1 MGDRLPKCERETSPG
16 DGVVGLGQEGQ
27 MDNESMFRNVGV
39 QGGLVDR
46 VVTEIQRVIVSG
58 RLEPGMKLLPEREL
72 ADELGVSR
80 TVIREAVRILVAK
93 GLLETKPGVGT
104 IVRQVTSDQ
113 IVEPLSL
120 LLQTQK
126 GGISIEHLHQVRRM
140 LEVEIAGLAA
150 LQATEEDITE
160 LRELLA
166 EMESVT
172 GIPEA
177 FATKDADFH
186 RGLARTTYNPLL
198 IILLDSI
205 RDLMQEVRLLVTRHP
220 DLRQKVIPDHKKI
233 LERVAAKDP
242 EGARLAMEEHL
253 EHARRFQEELLTSK
267 AQNKTP
273 DAVPS

>member
-1 MGDRLPKCERETSPG
+1 M
-16 DGVVGLGQEGQ
+16 
-27 MDNESMFRNVGV
+27 ESESIFRNVGV

-46 VVTEIQRVIVSG
+46 VVNEIQRVIVSG
-58 RLEPGMKLLPEREL
+58 QLEPGMKLLPEREL

-120 LLQTQK
+120 LLRTQEE
-126 GGISIEHLHQVRRM
+126 GVSIEHLHQVRHM

-150 LQATEEDITE
+150 LQATEDDIAE
-160 LRELLA
+160 LTGILDN
-166 EMESVT
+166 MEAVLD
-172 GIPEA
+172 IPEA
-177 FATKDADFH
+177 FVTIDADFH
-186 RGLARTTYNPLL
+186 RGLARTTHNPLL

-220 DLRQKVIPDHKKI
+220 DLRKKVMPDHRKI
-233 LERVAAKDP
+233 LERVAANDP
-242 EGARLAMEEHL
+242 EGARQAMEVHL
-253 EHARRFQEELLTSK
+253 DHARRFQEELLK
-267 AQNKTP
+267 ADSQEKAT
-273 DAVPS
+273 D

>member
-1 MGDRLPKCERETSPG
+1 
-16 DGVVGLGQEGQ
+16 

-46 VVTEIQRVIVSG
+46 VVDEIQRVIVSG
-58 RLEPGMKLLPEREL
+58 QLEPGMKLLPEREL

-120 LLQTQK
+120 LLRTQED
-126 GGISIEHLHQVRRM
+126 GISVEHLHQVRHM

-150 LQATEEDITE
+150 LQATEDDIAE
-160 LRELLA
+160 LTGLLDK
-166 EMESVT
+166 MEAVLD
-172 GIPEA
+172 IPEA
-177 FATKDADFH
+177 FVTRDADFH
-186 RGLARTTYNPLL
+186 RGLAKTTHNPLL

-220 DLRQKVIPDHKKI
+220 DLRQKVMPDHRKI
-233 LERVAAKDP
+233 LERVAAKDQ
-242 EGARLAMEEHL
+242 EGARQAMEEHL
-253 EHARRFQEELLTSK
+253 EHARWFQEELLK
-267 AQNKTP
+267 AEAQEKGLES
-273 DAVPS
+273 AVS

>member
-1 MGDRLPKCERETSPG
+1 MVS
-16 DGVVGLGQEGQ
+16 
-27 MDNESMFRNVGV
+27 ESIFRNVGV

-46 VVTEIQRVIVSG
+46 VVNEIQRVIVSG
-58 RLEPGMKLLPEREL
+58 QLEPGMKLLPEREL

-120 LLQTQK
+120 LLRTQDES
-126 GGISIEHLHQVRRM
+126 ISIEHLHQVRHM

-150 LQATEEDITE
+150 LQATGDDIAELTE
-160 LRELLA
+160 ILDK
-166 EMESVT
+166 MEAVLD
-172 GIPEA
+172 IPEA
-177 FATKDADFH
+177 FVAIDADFH
-186 RGLARTTYNPLL
+186 RGLAKTTRNPLL

-220 DLRQKVIPDHKKI
+220 DLRQNVIPDHRKI
-233 LERVAAKDP
+233 LKRVAANDP
-242 EGARLAMEEHL
+242 KGARHAMEEHL
-253 EHARRFQEELLTSK
+253 KHARRFQEELLK
-267 AQNKTP
+267 ANTQEK
-273 DAVPS
+273 AIESIVS

>member
-1 MGDRLPKCERETSPG
+1 
-16 DGVVGLGQEGQ
+16 
-27 MDNESMFRNVGV
+27 MDNESMFRNVGI

-46 VVTEIQRVIVSG
+46 VVNEIQRVIMS
-58 RLEPGMKLLPEREL
+58 RQLEPGMKLLPEREL

-104 IVRQVTSDQ
+104 LVRQVTSDQ

-120 LLQTQK
+120 LLQAQED
-126 GGISIEHLHQVRRM
+126 GISIEHLHQVRHM

-150 LQATEEDITE
+150 MQATEEDIAE
-160 LRELLA
+160 LNTVLA

-172 GIPEA
+172 DIPES
-177 FATKDADFH
+177 FAAKDADFH
-186 RGLARTTYNPLL
+186 RGLAKTTHNPLL

-220 DLRQKVIPDHKKI
+220 DLRKKVMPDHREI
-233 LERVAAKDP
+233 LKRVAARDL
-242 EGARLAMEEHL
+242 EGARQAMEEHL
-253 EHARRFQEELLTSK
+253 EHARRFQEELLK
-267 AQNKTP
+267 AEAQNK
-273 DAVPS
+273 AFESVVS

>member
-1 MGDRLPKCERETSPG
+1 
-16 DGVVGLGQEGQ
+16 
-27 MDNESMFRNVGV
+27 MFRNVGV

-46 VVTEIQRVIVSG
+46 VVNEIQRVIVG
-58 RLEPGMKLLPEREL
+58 GQLEPGMKLLPEREL

-120 LLQTQK
+120 LLRTQDES
-126 GGISIEHLHQVRRM
+126 ISIEHLHQVRHM

-150 LQATEEDITE
+150 LQATEDDIAELTE
-160 LRELLA
+160 ILDK
-166 EMESVT
+166 MEAVLD
-172 GIPEA
+172 IPEA
-177 FATKDADFH
+177 FVTIDADFH
-186 RGLARTTYNPLL
+186 RGLARTTRNPLL

-220 DLRQKVIPDHKKI
+220 DLRQKVIPDHRKI
-233 LERVAAKDP
+233 LKRVAANDP
-242 EGARLAMEEHL
+242 KGARHAMEEHL
-253 EHARRFQEELLTSK
+253 KHARRFQEELLK
-267 AQNKTP
+267 ANTQEK
-273 DAVPS
+273 AIESIVS

>member
-1 MGDRLPKCERETSPG
+1 
-16 DGVVGLGQEGQ
+16 
-27 MDNESMFRNVGV
+27 MDNEGMFRNVGV

-46 VVTEIQRVIVSG
+46 VVNEIQRVIMSG
-58 RLEPGMKLLPEREL
+58 QLEPGMKLLPEREL

-104 IVRQVTSDQ
+104 LVRQVTSDQ

-120 LLQTQK
+120 LLQAQEE
-126 GGISIEHLHQVRRM
+126 GISIEHLHQVRHM

-150 LQATEEDITE
+150 MQATEEDIAE
-160 LRELLA
+160 LQTVLA

-172 GIPEA
+172 DIPES
-177 FATKDADFH
+177 FAARDADFH
-186 RGLARTTYNPLL
+186 RGLAKTTHNPLL

-220 DLRQKVIPDHKKI
+220 DLRKKVMPDHRRI
-233 LERVAAKDP
+233 LDRVAAKDLD
-242 EGARLAMEEHL
+242 GARQAMEEHL
-253 EHARRFQEELLTSK
+253 EHARKFQEELLK
-267 AQNKTP
+267 AEAQEK
-273 DAVPS
+273 AFESVVS